1 MAAIL
6 TRSRADSDTKS
17 DKEKGQTYACPGKAT
32 PPKNAAE

>member
-17 DKEKGQTYACPGKAT
+17 DKEKGQTHACPLSAK
-32 PPKNAAE
+32 PPKTAG